1 MSKMKP
7 KIEVRTG
14 NSGSQNSNRV
24 EVIIE
29 TPKGSRNKLKYDQ
42 ANRMFKLSKVMPE
55 GMIFPYDF
63 GFVPATKAEDGD
75 PLDVLVLMDEPV
87 PIGTVVPSRLIGVI
101 EAVQTEKD
109 GEEEENHRII
119 AVSEA
124 CELFAQVRKLADL
137 PDAVTAQIEHFF
149 ISYNEQAGKKFEPT
163 ARSGRKR
170 AEKILEQGRRR
181 RGRRSRKKAR
191 S

>member
-75 PLDVLVLMDEPV
+75 PLDVLVLTDEPLFPGCLV
-87 PIGTVVPSRLIGVI
+87 DCTLIGAIEAEQEEKGEKKRNDRLIAVAQQSLLYSEIKDITEVNPTVLKQI
-101 EAVQTEKD
+101 EAFFVNYQK
-109 GEEEENHRII
+109 
-119 AVSEA
+119 
-124 CELFAQVRKLADL
+124 VREIK
-137 PDAVTAQIEHFF
+137 VT
-149 ISYNEQAGKKFEPT
+149 
-163 ARSGRKR
+163 
-170 AEKILEQGRRR
+170 ILGRRGPERAIEILRHAATR
-181 RGRRSRKKAR
+181 RNAA
-191 S
+191 